1 MERLDWAK
9 WFVEHGFAIFPLEPG
24 SKKPIIK
31 EWQKY
36 STTQLSEEEKV
47 RYLDMV
53 GKGYNFAV
61 PGGQKGLVILDF
73 EDMGL
78 VKTWVGEKV
87 LYELCEKT
95 LCVLTPHGGIHIYF
109 LSDDIPPHKFNPV
122 FTQNGKGIADLQS
135 FNSYVVGVG
144 SCINHKY
151 CDVGKCQWKGQ
162 DYETCYTPY
171 LGLDEVSSLHQ
182 VSGLY
187 HEVSSPPHE
196 VSGFHHQVFSPQKV
210 DLKGLLRF
218 FEERGKG
225 FGIGLSPS
233 ARGWVYGKGQ
243 LQLEKLREEMGK
255 YDQYR
260 VKTVEMVR
268 EEVCKKLNEKIKVIR
283 SEKVKRVFN
292 TAYGVVCEGKTYHE
306 LGIDRSTGDW
316 RVLTVLLSLGVTD
329 LNILEQLL
337 PLDSKVFAPKWDRY
351 FEYTLRKAWMFVKPI
366 LEFQAQAKGKDKGE
380 VRRIVKSV
388 ITDILLKRFK
398 IKTFYTTTGHTQSV
412 LGVFAW
418 DKEKGIYKPFDK
430 SLRREIRR
438 VAEFLDLRS
447 RDKTFARLSKRDV
460 DDIFDE
466 VKDLTLAP
474 LPKEPL
480 RVAFKNG
487 TLEWVGDDLRW
498 YKVEERSPKQFAFY
512 YLPFELKF
520 EEIEFFKGKEVTVE
534 DVEGLAKR
542 LCPKSLEAFKSWV
555 DEKWVTLFEIIG
567 YTFYPEVKFRKAF
580 MLLGEGRNGKS
591 TFINLLKEILGEYA
605 IDISPRELF
614 DSQNR
619 FVVASLYHKLANAVA
634 ESKDYTIDDMDRFKR
649 LTGGDWFTADVK
661 FKEPITF
668 RNVAKIVVASNNMPF
683 LRDTNDKAFWSR
695 WLVIEFPH
703 QFQDDDTWFRR
714 TFTQEELDGVVTV
727 SLLAFMRV
735 VQKRRFDFEQ
745 SEKEVMD
752 IWLSKTDSVY
762 AFVHDSLKDGVIT
775 LDPRNGDLWVARS
788 DLYRL
793 YRSYC
798 VDQGFRGVGRK
809 SFARKLR
816 EYFGINTMLKNIHG
830 KRVRA
835 FVGIAVDEHVIESL
849 VSSDVDVDSFLN
861 YVKQFNGVTKE
872 YWEVV
877 KDFGDDKEKA
887 NKFLSWCERR
897 RFCYQKGV
905 SVWEIRTW

>member
-1 MERLDWAK
+1 MVARLLGMERVEWAK
-9 WFVEHGFAIFPLEPG
+9 WFVEHGFAIFPLEPK
-24 SKKPIIK
+24 SKKPVIK

-36 STTQLSEEEKV
+36 SNTQLTEEEKV

-53 GKGYNFAV
+53 EKGYNFAV

-73 EDMGL
+73 EDKEL
-78 VKTWVGEKV
+78 VRTWVGEKV
-87 LYELCEKT
+87 LDELCERS

-109 LSDDIPPHKFNPV
+109 VSDDVPPHKFNPV
-122 FTQNGKGIADLQS
+122 FVQNGRGVADLQS

-151 CDVGKCQWKGQ
+151 CDGEKCHWKGQ
-162 DYETCYTPY
+162 DYESCY
-171 LGLDEVSSLHQ
+171 VQ
-182 VSGLY
+182 VT
-187 HEVSSPPHE
+187 SPN
-196 VSGFHHQVFSPQKV
+196 QLQKV
-210 DLKGLLRF
+210 DLKGVLRF

-225 FGIGLSPS
+225 LGIGFSPS
-233 ARGWVYGKGQ
+233 ARGWVYGKDVS
-243 LQLEKLREEMGK
+243 QLEKLREEMGR

-268 EEVCKKLNEKIKVIR
+268 EDVCKKLKEKIKVTR
-283 SEKVKRVFN
+283 GEKVRRVFD
-292 TAYGVVCEGKTYHE
+292 TAYGVVCEGKTYGE

-329 LNILEQLL
+329 LDMLEQLL

-351 FEYTLRKAWMFVKPI
+351 FEYTLRKAWRFVKPI
-366 LEFQAQAKGKDKGE
+366 LEFQAQVKGKDKGE
-380 VRRIVKSV
+380 VRRIAKSV
-388 ITDILLKRFK
+388 ITDILLRRFK
-398 IKTFYTTTGHTQSV
+398 IKTFYTATGHSQSV

-418 DKEKGIYKPFDK
+418 DKEKGVYRPFDK

-438 VAEFLDLRS
+438 VAELLDLRS
-447 RDKTFARLSKRDV
+447 RDKTTLARLSKRDV

-466 VKDLTLAP
+466 VRDLTLTP

-480 RVAFKNG
+480 RIAFKNG
-487 TLEWVGDDLRW
+487 TLEWVGDDVRW
-498 YKVEERSPKQFAFY
+498 YRAEERTPKQFAFY

-520 EEIEFFKGKEVTVE
+520 EEVERFKGKEVTVE

-555 DEKWVTLFEIIG
+555 DERWVTLFEVIG
-567 YTFYPEVKFRKAF
+567 YMFYPEVKFRKAF
-580 MLLGEGRNGKS
+580 MLVGEGRNGKS

-605 IDISPRELF
+605 TDISPRELF

-619 FVVASLYHKLANAVA
+619 FVVAGLYHKLANAVA

-683 LRDTNDKAFWSR
+683 LRDTNDKAFWAR
-695 WLVIEFPH
+695 WLILEFPH

-714 TFTQEELDGVVTV
+714 TFTQEELNGIVTV

-735 VQKRRFDFEQ
+735 VRQRRFDFEQ

-762 AFVHDSLKDGVIT
+762 AFIHDSLKDGVIT

-816 EYFGINTMLKNIHG
+816 EYFGIGTMLKNVHG

-835 FVGIAVDEHVIESL
+835 FVGIAVDEHVVEQL
-849 VSSDVDVDSFLN
+849 VSGDVDVDSFLN
-861 YVKQFNGVTKE
+861 YVRQFNGVTKE

-887 NKFLSWCERR
+887 NRFLAWCERR

-905 SVWEIRTW
+905 TVWEIRTW